1 MYNEDEARD
10 LKQIGNNI
18 RELRKQRNYSQEGFA
33 DAVGLHRTYMGGVE
47 RGERN
52 LSVLN
57 LLKILRK
64 LEVSPSEVFTNVV

>member
-1 MYNEDEARD
+1 MYTEDELCD

-18 RELRKQRNYSQEGFA
+18 RMLRKQRHYSKEGFA

-57 LLKILRK
+57 LLKIIRK
-64 LEVSPSEVFTNVV
+64 LEVAPAEVFANVV

>member
-1 MYNEDEARD
+1 MYSEDEQRI
-10 LKQIGNNI
+10 LEQFGNNI
-18 RELRKQRNYSQEGFA
+18 RELRRNKGFSQEGFA

-57 LLKILRK
+57 IVKIIRK
-64 LEVSPSEVFTNVV
+64 LEISPNEIFSGIN